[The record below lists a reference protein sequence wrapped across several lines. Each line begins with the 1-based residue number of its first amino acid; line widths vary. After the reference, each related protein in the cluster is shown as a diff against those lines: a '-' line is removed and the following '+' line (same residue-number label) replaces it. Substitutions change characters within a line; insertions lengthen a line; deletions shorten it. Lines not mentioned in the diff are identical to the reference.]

1 LLIHVVCNSF
11 IDEGRNPDEYTRN
24 LLNSCVQCNQV
35 SRGKVDAFKA
45 LRKHLLEEAEDA
57 FPDEIEAYRA
67 MRNQSSLEA
76 RRALQS
82 SDLLSNGN
90 LKVKSEHWYDLTVYL
105 QVLVGFVPIP

>member
-24 LLNSCVQCNQV
+24 LLNSCVQHNQV

-67 MRNQSSLEA
+67 IRNQSSLVSTSFSCH
-76 RRALQS
+76 R
-82 SDLLSNGN
+82 
-90 LKVKSEHWYDLTVYL
+90 LKVMGMSLYMLYTVKK
-105 QVLVGFVPIP
+105 VLLA